1 MYKIVAPKSDETD
14 GVLSGRHR
22 KGDNVNCELGFY
34 DRFRERIAGIKTV
47 EERNG
52 ILSDM
57 QEDFTRQVRNEP
69 DNRDR
74 LSEVYQLL
82 KQKWVVSSEL

>member
-1 MYKIVAPKSDETD
+1 MTKLTVFYLADIE
-14 GVLSGRHR
+14 R
-22 KGDNVNCELGFY
+22 GDNVNCELGFY

-47 EERNG
+47 EERNS

-69 DNRDR
+69 DNRDK

-82 KQKWVVSSEL
+82 KQKCWEALA

>member
-1 MYKIVAPKSDETD
+1 M
-14 GVLSGRHR
+14 
-22 KGDNVNCELGFY
+22 NCELGFY
-34 DRFRERIAGIKTV
+34 DHLRERIAGIKTV
-47 EERNG
+47 EERNS

-57 QEDFTRQVRNEP
+57 QEDFIRQVRNEP

-82 KQKWVVSSEL
+82 KQKCWEALA

>member
-1 MYKIVAPKSDETD
+1 
-14 GVLSGRHR
+14 
-22 KGDNVNCELGFY
+22 VNCELGFY

-47 EERNG
+47 EERNS

-57 QEDFTRQVRNEP
+57 QEDFIRQVRNEP

-82 KQKWVVSSEL
+82 KQKCWEALA

>member
-1 MYKIVAPKSDETD
+1 M
-14 GVLSGRHR
+14 
-22 KGDNVNCELGFY
+22 NCELGFY

-47 EERNG
+47 EERNS

-57 QEDFTRQVRNEP
+57 QEDFIRQVRNEP

-82 KQKWVVSSEL
+82 KQKCWEALA

>member
-1 MYKIVAPKSDETD
+1 MTKLT
-14 GVLSGRHR
+14 VLYLADMER
-22 KGDNVNCELGFY
+22 GDNVNCELGFY

-47 EERNG
+47 EERNS

-69 DNRDR
+69 YNRDK
-74 LSEVYQLL
+74 LSKVYQLL
-82 KQKWVVSSEL
+82 KMKCWEVSA

>member
-1 MYKIVAPKSDETD
+1 MFYLADMK
-14 GVLSGRHR
+14 R
-22 KGDNVNCELGFY
+22 GDNVNCELGFY

-47 EERNG
+47 EERNS

-69 DNRDR
+69 DNRDK

-82 KQKWVVSSEL
+82 KQKCWEALA

>member
-1 MYKIVAPKSDETD
+1 M
-14 GVLSGRHR
+14 
-22 KGDNVNCELGFY
+22 NCELGFY

-47 EERNG
+47 EERNS

-57 QEDFTRQVRNEP
+57 QEDFIRQVRNEP

-82 KQKWVVSSEL
+82 KQKRWEALA

>member
-1 MYKIVAPKSDETD
+1 M
-14 GVLSGRHR
+14 
-22 KGDNVNCELGFY
+22 NCELGFY

>member
-1 MYKIVAPKSDETD
+1 M
-14 GVLSGRHR
+14 
-22 KGDNVNCELGFY
+22 NCELGFY

-47 EERNG
+47 EERNS

-57 QEDFTRQVRNEP
+57 QEDFIRQVRNEP
-69 DNRDR
+69 DNRDK

-82 KQKWVVSSEL
+82 KQKCWEALA

>member
-1 MYKIVAPKSDETD
+1 M
-14 GVLSGRHR
+14 
-22 KGDNVNCELGFY
+22 NCELGFY

-47 EERNG
+47 EERNS

-57 QEDFTRQVRNEP
+57 QEDFIRQVRNEP

-82 KQKWVVSSEL
+82 KQNREEQNALILR